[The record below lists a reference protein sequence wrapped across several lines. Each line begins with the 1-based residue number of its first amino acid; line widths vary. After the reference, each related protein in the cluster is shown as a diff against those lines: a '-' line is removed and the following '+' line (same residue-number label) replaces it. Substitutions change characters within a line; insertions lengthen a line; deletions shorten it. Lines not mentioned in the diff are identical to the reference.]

1 MNEVLSELLRVLA
14 RDWKTLKDGMLDYHL
29 MKAVDMADE
38 LERERDEA
46 NKELNQQLAQ
56 YDALFDEAEKI
67 RIERDEAKHSKGIT
81 FLMAEKHALENELEA
96 MTAKAIGWQKQAE
109 LDAKLLVE
117 CREKAERY
125 RLEANAMM
133 AQRNEAQR
141 KVSELQ
147 AGLDDI
153 EEYGTEEIN
162 AAVDLRHQLAAA
174 LVERSKAR
182 EALKRIT
189 ECDMRW
195 SKKIARD
202 ALEAAK

>member
-1 MNEVLSELLRVLA
+1 MSDTPDGNICKLSADLSWAAE
-14 RDWKTLKDGMLDYHL
+14 TLHS
-29 MKAVDMADE
+29 VDKKLIQMSKEAKK
-38 LERERDEA
+38 LQQERDEA
-46 NKELNQQLAQ
+46 L
-56 YDALFDEAEKI
+56 EAG
-67 RIERDEAKHSKGIT
+67 GIT
-81 FLMAEKHALENELEA
+81 FLTAEKHALENELEA
-96 MTAKAIGWQKQAE
+96 MTAKAVGWQNQAE
-109 LDAKLLVE
+109 LNARLLVE

-133 AQRNEAQR
+133 AQRDEARR

-174 LVERSKAR
+174 LVECAEAR
-182 EALKRIT
+182 KALKRIT